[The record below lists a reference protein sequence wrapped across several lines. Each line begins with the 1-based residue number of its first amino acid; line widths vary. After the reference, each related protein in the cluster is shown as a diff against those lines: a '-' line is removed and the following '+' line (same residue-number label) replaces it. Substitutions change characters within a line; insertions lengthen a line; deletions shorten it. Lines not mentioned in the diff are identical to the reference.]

1 MKLINFRVTN
11 FRNIEDSGLVT
22 LGQVLCLVGKNESGK
37 TAMIEALCGLNP
49 HPTNPI
55 VFERE
60 RDYPRRH
67 WLNYRKRHPEE
78 EAVVIETSWRL
89 ECPETEAI
97 AAYFGPEALA
107 GDEVTALRRYGSSEI
122 EWRIPL
128 RLRSITEFLMND
140 ENLGYAERRGIGDV
154 KNTRELRAA
163 LENLTAPT
171 ERQRNLLERLR
182 QLPGKNATLATEQI
196 LHLMLPRFMLF
207 TDYPYM
213 ASQVRLDNWEERLAS
228 GDPTITHGEKILV
241 EFLNFAGISPNE
253 AIFAASYETL
263 NARCESASNLI
274 TQQLATSW
282 SQNRELDVDI
292 RINKADSHDPP
303 PFNHG
308 MVARVRV
315 KDRSNRVSVQLSERS
330 TGLLW
335 FFSFMMSAAL
345 LVRRQE
351 SLILILDEPAMALH
365 GAGQEDLLL
374 YIYEYMAPQ
383 FQLIYTTHSPFMISS
398 PDNVRLIE
406 VNAANGCATILTNF
420 AEADSETLLPVQA
433 AGVWN
438 GRGSPGG
445 LALAEAP
452 RTKLDARGQLDDLD
466 IAKRTMAEL
475 VDGGESEPP
484 AATQPAKPFVA
495 AKLDEQT
502 TAAAAGTGGG
512 HGHGYGYGYGYD
524 KARARGTVTRDLARD
539 LGGSSAIGF
548 CPGRDPHWP
557 SAAVGDA
564 ALAAAVAPRGVPV
577 PIDLVGGFAGA
588 GSGWS
593 R

>member
-11 FRNIEDSGLVT
+11 FRNIEDSGVVT
-22 LGQVLCLVGKNESGK
+22 LEQVLCLVGKNESGK

-49 HPTNPI
+49 HSTTP
-55 VFERE
+55 VSFERE

-97 AAYFGPEALA
+97 AAYFGDEALA
-107 GDEVTALRRYGSSEI
+107 GDQVTALRRYGSDKI

-128 RLRSITEFLMND
+128 RLRSITEYLMND
-140 ENLGYAERRGIGDV
+140 ENLGYAERRGIGEV
-154 KNTRELRAA
+154 KNTRELRSA

-182 QLPGKNATLATEQI
+182 SLPGKNATLATEQI
-196 LHLMLPRFMLF
+196 LQLMLPRFMLF

-213 ASQVRLDNWEERLAS
+213 ASQVRLDNWEERVAKS
-228 GDPTITHGEKILV
+228 DPTITHGEKILV
-241 EFLNFAGISPNE
+241 EFLNFAGITPNE

-263 NARCESASNLI
+263 TARCESASNLI

-282 SQNRELDVDI
+282 SQNRELDVEI
-292 RINKADSHDPP
+292 RINKADRHDPP
-303 PFNHG
+303 PYNHG

-351 SLILILDEPAMALH
+351 SLFLILDEPAMALH

-374 YIYEYMAPQ
+374 YIYEYMAPH
-383 FQLIYTTHSPFMISS
+383 FQVIYTTHSPFMIAS
-398 PDNVRLIE
+398 PRQC
-406 VNAANGCATILTNF
+406 AA
-420 AEADSETLLPVQA
+420 D
-433 AGVWN
+433 
-438 GRGSPGG
+438 
-445 LALAEAP
+445 
-452 RTKLDARGQLDDLD
+452 RGQFCQWLRRHLDRL
-466 IAKRTMAEL
+466 
-475 VDGGESEPP
+475 
-484 AATQPAKPFVA
+484 
-495 AKLDEQT
+495 
-502 TAAAAGTGGG
+502 
-512 HGHGYGYGYGYD
+512 
-524 KARARGTVTRDLARD
+524 
-539 LGGSSAIGF
+539 
-548 CPGRDPHWP
+548 CPGRQRD
-557 SAAVGDA
+557 SA
-564 ALAAAVAPRGVPV
+564 
-577 PIDLVGGFAGA
+577 A
-588 GSGWS
+588 GSGS
-593 R
+593 RSLERSRDSGQSGTCRSCAGQGRSQWAARRS